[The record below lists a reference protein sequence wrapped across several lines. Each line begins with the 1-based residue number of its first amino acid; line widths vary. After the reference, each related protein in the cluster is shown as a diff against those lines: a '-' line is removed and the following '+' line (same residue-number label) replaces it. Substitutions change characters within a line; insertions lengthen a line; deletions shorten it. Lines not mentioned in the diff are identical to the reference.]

1 MDSIFQIGFPEL
13 IAILILA
20 GLVMGPQRIR
30 QVALYL
36 GRLSA
41 RVQAIS
47 RQFTRQLNAELDA
60 AERGEL
66 KTAISDL
73 QTLKQEMQELRRE
86 ITQAPRVLRQNGE
99 AVLRPTTTTAARI
112 RPNIPPPPPASET
125 ETGPDYHENRI
136 LPPAKDLEISPN
148 ALAGVQAR
156 ALPQVVEIPED
167 PDA

>member
-60 AERGEL
+60 VERGEL
-66 KTAISDL
+66 KAAISDL
-73 QTLKQEMQELRRE
+73 QALKQEMQELRRDLA
-86 ITQAPRVLRQNGE
+86 QAPRVLRQNGE
-99 AVLRPTTTTAARI
+99 AAMRPATTAARI
-112 RPNIPPPPPASET
+112 RPNIPPPPPISGEAGDE
-125 ETGPDYHENRI
+125 PDYHHNRI
-136 LPPAKDLEISPN
+136 LPPDQDLEISPN
-148 ALAGVQAR
+148 ALAGAR
-156 ALPQVVEIPED
+156 SRSLPQLIEIAED